1 MKKLKKR
8 LSICFLIIFIAFV
21 SGCVEPDTVPLAEN
35 VSSNKSVES
44 VPLAENVS
52 PKGDYAALHIKEIE
66 DIDNGT
72 YFEIT
77 DDELK
82 EHPEIN
88 KSIRG
93 GEGCTKFDSG
103 GWYCELNSDER
114 GRYSDFM
121 DRKHAKYLF
130 SIDIEFKNNLNAN
143 IIDAELINTFKSNG
157 FPLSE
162 KYSILAIPRSYYNTP
177 YDWWIIPEYTI
188 YEINNELKVYKS
200 GYIEYQFVKIGE
212 HYYEIQLAVT

>member
-1 MKKLKKR
+1 LEIIQVISYAKGIIETQGVKKLKKM

-72 YFEIT
+72 YFKIT

-103 GWYCELNSDER
+103 GWYCELNSYEV

-121 DRKHAKYLF
+121 NR
-130 SIDIEFKNNLNAN
+130 
-143 IIDAELINTFKSNG
+143 
-157 FPLSE
+157 
-162 KYSILAIPRSYYNTP
+162 
-177 YDWWIIPEYTI
+177 
-188 YEINNELKVYKS
+188 KVYKA

-212 HYYEIQLAVT
+212 YYYEIQLVVS

>member
-1 MKKLKKR
+1 MKKMKNIKVFMV
-8 LSICFLIIFIAFV
+8 LSIIAMIAFAGCTGKNEQTSNTPQGDV
-21 SGCVEPDTVPLAEN
+21 KTSGEEGNGNINQGINTGNEKTTTQNSP
-35 VSSNKSVES
+35 

-103 GWYCELNSDER
+103 GWYCELNSYEVD
-114 GRYSDFM
+114 RYSDFM
-121 DRKHAKYLF
+121 NR
-130 SIDIEFKNNLNAN
+130 
-143 IIDAELINTFKSNG
+143 
-157 FPLSE
+157 
-162 KYSILAIPRSYYNTP
+162 
-177 YDWWIIPEYTI
+177 
-188 YEINNELKVYKS
+188 KVYKA
-200 GYIEYQFVKIGE
+200 GYIEYQFIKIGE
-212 HYYEIQLAVT
+212 YYYEIQLVVS

>member
-1 MKKLKKR
+1 LKKLKKR

-21 SGCVEPDTVPLAEN
+21 SGCVEPDT
-35 VSSNKSVES
+35 

-103 GWYCELNSDER
+103 GWYCELNSYEVE
-114 GRYSDFM
+114 RYSDFM
-121 DRKHAKYLF
+121 DRK
-130 SIDIEFKNNLNAN
+130 
-143 IIDAELINTFKSNG
+143 
-157 FPLSE
+157 
-162 KYSILAIPRSYYNTP
+162 
-177 YDWWIIPEYTI
+177 
-188 YEINNELKVYKS
+188 VYKA

-212 HYYEIQLAVT
+212 QYYEIQLAVT

>member
-1 MKKLKKR
+1 VAQEKIELLKKLKKS
-8 LSICFLIIFIAFV
+8 LSICFLIAFIAFI
-21 SGCVEPDTVPLAEN
+21 SGCVEPDT
-35 VSSNKSVES
+35 

-103 GWYCELNSDER
+103 GWYCELNSYEVE
-114 GRYSDFM
+114 RYSDFM
-121 DRKHAKYLF
+121 DRK
-130 SIDIEFKNNLNAN
+130 
-143 IIDAELINTFKSNG
+143 
-157 FPLSE
+157 
-162 KYSILAIPRSYYNTP
+162 
-177 YDWWIIPEYTI
+177 
-188 YEINNELKVYKS
+188 VYKA

-212 HYYEIQLAVT
+212 QYYEIQLAVT